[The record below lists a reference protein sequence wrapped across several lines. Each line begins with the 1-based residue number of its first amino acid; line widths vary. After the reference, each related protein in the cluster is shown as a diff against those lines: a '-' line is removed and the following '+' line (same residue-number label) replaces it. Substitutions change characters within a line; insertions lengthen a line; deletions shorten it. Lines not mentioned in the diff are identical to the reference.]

1 MPGRVIKPGKPDKA
15 EYGKGAWK
23 YGLGKK
29 LIEYYNSNQGAVI
42 GALIG
47 LVIGIAFWFWI
58 FKVLLIVL
66 CAVLGFYIGKK
77 CK

>member
-1 MPGRVIKPGKPDKA
+1 MD
-15 EYGKGAWK
+15 W
-23 YGLGKK
+23 GKK

-47 LVIGIAFWFWI
+47 LVIGIAFLVFGF